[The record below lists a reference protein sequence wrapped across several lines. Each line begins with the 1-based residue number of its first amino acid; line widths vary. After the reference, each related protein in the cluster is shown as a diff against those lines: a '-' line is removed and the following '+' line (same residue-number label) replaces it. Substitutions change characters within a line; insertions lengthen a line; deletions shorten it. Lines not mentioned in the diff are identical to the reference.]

1 MAEPRTNRIFRD
13 RMTLLTIGALAG
25 VAAFVLVEVLP
36 VRIKNERLL
45 LLIAAATGVFFTS
58 FLAATG
64 PLRYPRAAIAAA
76 LLAIPASGMLF
87 WASFRFDEVGAFLQ
101 TAHPTLAFM
110 AMVVILLP
118 FLIARLR
125 PGAAWL
131 SYPELFTQ
139 SWNILVRYAAACLFA
154 AVFWVVLF
162 VSDALFGLVG
172 LNIIQ
177 DVLNV
182 DWVPYVL
189 TGAVLGLGLA
199 VVVELSDYLSPFLIL
214 RLLRLLLPVVLVVTV
229 VFLAA
234 LPVQGLSGLLG
245 GLSSAATLLVMAAGI
260 ATLVSSAVD
269 CSDDAAAE
277 APIMRAAA
285 QLLAIAMP
293 VLAVLSIY
301 AIWLRVKDYG
311 WSPDR
316 LAAATV
322 GVLMLG
328 YGLLYL
334 RAVLLRGNWMA
345 RIRAANIVMALTTA
359 AVAGAWLSPL
369 INAQRLSANNQLARF
384 ARGDVSAEK
393 LDLWFIGR
401 ELGVAG
407 EAAIAVLKAAD
418 QPQSAVLQERLARLE
433 DATSA
438 YNFDTPADS
447 FDRDASVAAWRDM
460 MAVRPAGRVLAK
472 DTFNGT
478 PASTLRRIGRGCGRV
493 SPAGNPGCVM
503 VLADFMARTPGD
515 EGIVIY
521 MSSETGATLEAIWPG
536 LPAPPFSEPLFMGAT
551 GWSNVTPDTIDLIIA
566 GAFSLKPTEI
576 IALEV
581 TGAQIILKP

>member
-36 VRIKNERLL
+36 MRIKNERLL

-172 LNIIQ
+172 LNVIQ

-407 EAAIAVLKAAD
+407 EAAIAVLKATD

-460 MAVRPAGRVLAK
+460 MVVRPAASAISPQVLA
-472 DTFNGT
+472 
-478 PASTLRRIGRGCGRV
+478 P
-493 SPAGNPGCVM
+493 
-503 VLADFMARTPGD
+503 
-515 EGIVIY
+515 
-521 MSSETGATLEAIWPG
+521 
-536 LPAPPFSEPLFMGAT
+536 
-551 GWSNVTPDTIDLIIA
+551 
-566 GAFSLKPTEI
+566 
-576 IALEV
+576 
-581 TGAQIILKP
+581 